1 MNPLLI
7 GIVGGATLLSIALAA
22 RAAGR
27 LRPLHALAQ
36 CAVAAGLLVLLGL
49 PGQSS
54 SESVLSV
61 ITSTDDAGVAVGLG
75 EVGGRGAVERFPD
88 LGSVLRAYP
97 AVDTLRVGGHG
108 LSARDRDAARGR
120 AIVFEPGPLPE
131 GIVALRH
138 SARIAR
144 DRTLRIDG
152 SVSGFA
158 GGSAEL
164 LDAAGSVLV
173 SSPVD
178 SAGEFSLDLVARASG
193 ALRFMLRLRDADGE
207 RLSAAVEVPVV
218 VFDPQP
224 LRVRI
229 LGGAPGPELK
239 YLRRWAIDAGLA
251 LDTRIELAPG
261 IALRA
266 TLSEPREL
274 EALDVLIVDERAWA
288 GLPAT
293 EVTAIGAAVNN
304 GMGLLLRASGPL
316 PARVARDW
324 RALGVTLEAGGG
336 DSRVLLQRQFA
347 LADAELAFARAPLKV
362 DLQTP
367 VLLAQ
372 ADDGRSV
379 AAWRARGRGRV
390 GVVLLSDSF
399 KLVLA
404 GLPERHA
411 AWWVQLLD
419 SVARTRQATPPAL
432 PDAGRVGE
440 RSVACG
446 LGDAAVL
453 EMQDRAPVALGAG
466 DPNGCVAI
474 YPTRAGWH
482 TLVDDETSW
491 PWYVRA
497 ADAAP
502 ALRAGDDWRATSA
515 LTALPSPTRNTA
527 VATAFDRRLGFALWL
542 LLAALLWLLERRLR
556 HGNLQLSRTAT
567 VGPAMHSYAA
577 PGAAG

>member
-1 MNPLLI
+1 MNPILL
-7 GIVGGATLLSIALAA
+7 GIIGGATLLAIALAA

-36 CAVAAGLLVLLGL
+36 CAVAAGLLFLLGL

-61 ITSTDDAGVAVGLG
+61 IANTGDAGVAVGLG
-75 EVGGRGAVERFPD
+75 EAGERTVVERFPD
-88 LGSVLRAYP
+88 LGSALRAYP
-97 AVDTLRVGGHG
+97 SVDTLRVRGHG

-120 AIVFEPGPLPE
+120 AIVFEPDPLPE
-131 GIVALRH
+131 GIVALRY

-152 SVSGFA
+152 GSSGFG

-164 LDAAGSVLV
+164 LDAAGSVLAT
-173 SSPVD
+173 SALD
-178 SAGEFSLDLVARASG
+178 AAGEFSLDLVARASG

-207 RLSAAVEVPVV
+207 RLSAAVAVPVV

-239 YLRRWAIDAGLA
+239 YLRRWALDAGLA
-251 LDTRIELAPG
+251 LDSRIELAPG

-266 TLSEPREL
+266 SPSEPREL

-288 GLPAT
+288 ALPAA
-293 EVTAIGAAVNN
+293 EVTAIGEAVRN

-316 PARVARDW
+316 PAPVARDW
-324 RALGVTLEAGGG
+324 RALGVTLEAGDG

-347 LADAELAFARAPLKV
+347 LADAELAFARVPLKV
-362 DLQTP
+362 ELQTP

-372 ADDGRSV
+372 ADDGRTV
-379 AAWRARGRGRV
+379 AAWRALGRGRV

-404 GLPERHA
+404 GLPDRHA

-419 SVARTRQATPPAL
+419 SVARTRQAAEPAL
-432 PDAGRVGE
+432 PSAGRVGE

-453 EMQDRAPVALGAG
+453 QAQDLAPAPLGAS
-466 DPNGCVAI
+466 DANGCVAI
-474 YPTRAGWH
+474 YPTLAGWH
-482 TLVDDETSW
+482 TLFDGERRW

-497 ADAAP
+497 ADDAP
-502 ALRAGDDWRATSA
+502 ALRAGEDQIATRGLA
-515 LTALPSPTRNTA
+515 ALPSPVRNDA
-527 VATAFDRRLGFALWL
+527 VAVAFDRRIGFALWL
-542 LLAALLWLLERRLR
+542 LVAAGLWLLERHLR
-556 HGNLQLSRTAT
+556 HGELRAVTEGDSVR
-567 VGPAMHSYAA
+567 
-577 PGAAG
+577 